1 MNKKLIII
9 IATIIPLII
18 VLSFYLYFKNSPKR
32 KIIKFQKNV
41 EELLKE
47 NKYKEAFVFIYS
59 NKDINKLKISNEIKI
74 KEYNNLI
81 TSMIDKLYF
90 LYGGK

>member
-1 MNKKLIII
+1 MNKKLIIL

-47 NKYKEAFVFIYS
+47 NKYIK
-59 NKDINKLKISNEIKI
+59 KLLYLYTQIKI
-74 KEYNNLI
+74 LANLKFQ
-81 TSMIDKLYF
+81 MK
-90 LYGGK
+90 

>member
-1 MNKKLIII
+1 MNKKLIIL

-18 VLSFYLYFKNSPKR
+18 VLSFYLYFENSPKR

-47 NKYKEAFVFIYS
+47 NKY
-59 NKDINKLKISNEIKI
+59 
-74 KEYNNLI
+74 
-81 TSMIDKLYF
+81 
-90 LYGGK
+90 

>member
-1 MNKKLIII
+1 MKLNKFVGLLQMNKKLIIL

-18 VLSFYLYFKNSPKR
+18 VLSFYLYFENSPKR

-47 NKYKEAFVFIYS
+47 NKYKEAFVFIY
-59 NKDINKLKISNEIKI
+59 
-74 KEYNNLI
+74 
-81 TSMIDKLYF
+81 
-90 LYGGK
+90 